1 MAMKAE
7 LNALDD
13 KVTQLAQLCQKL
25 RKDNN
30 QLRQQLATAQSEQAL
45 GGKGKHRHDPTR
57 RFAQPDSRWGR
68 MSKEAGGL
76 EVNVMGREFRV
87 SCTEEERRD
96 LLKAVDYLNAKMREI
111 RDTGKVIGVE
121 RIAIMAALNIT
132 HEYLSTR
139 MDGGFDVGEFKRRM
153 LSMQAI
159 IDQAMNSQVELF

>member
-1 MAMKAE
+1 
-7 LNALDD
+7 
-13 KVTQLAQLCQKL
+13 
-25 RKDNN
+25 
-30 QLRQQLATAQSEQAL
+30 
-45 GGKGKHRHDPTR
+45 
-57 RFAQPDSRWGR
+57 
-68 MSKEAGGL
+68 MSKEARGL

-96 LLKAVDYLNAKMREI
+96 LLKAVDYLNTKMREI

-139 MDGGFDVGEFKRRM
+139 MDGGFDVGEFKRRL

-159 IDQAMNSQVELF
+159 IDQAMNGQDELF

>member
-1 MAMKAE
+1 
-7 LNALDD
+7 
-13 KVTQLAQLCQKL
+13 
-25 RKDNN
+25 
-30 QLRQQLATAQSEQAL
+30 
-45 GGKGKHRHDPTR
+45 
-57 RFAQPDSRWGR
+57 
-68 MSKEAGGL
+68 MSKEARGL

>member
-1 MAMKAE
+1 
-7 LNALDD
+7 
-13 KVTQLAQLCQKL
+13 
-25 RKDNN
+25 
-30 QLRQQLATAQSEQAL
+30 
-45 GGKGKHRHDPTR
+45 
-57 RFAQPDSRWGR
+57 

-76 EVNVMGREFRV
+76 DVNIMGREFRV